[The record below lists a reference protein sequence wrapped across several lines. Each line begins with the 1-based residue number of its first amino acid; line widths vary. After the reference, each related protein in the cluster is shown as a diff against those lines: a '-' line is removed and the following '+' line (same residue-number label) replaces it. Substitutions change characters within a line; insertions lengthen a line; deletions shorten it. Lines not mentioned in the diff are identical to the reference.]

1 MVIKGLTFYEY
12 SKDKMNIYP
21 GGLNPYNKYKL
32 FSNKSILFRK
42 NEKSIIL
49 DAISKQEDEINFTRY
64 KKKKTKSLKE
74 NIIKY
79 KKEKNQKISTINNQS
94 KIKIKYLKTY
104 QENNSLNIKKRA
116 FGNIRILKHDKKK
129 YTDVNNH
136 FDTSKRVF
144 GNITFDVN
152 GILSKPDN
160 KIKNKNYVSSSE
172 SSKEIDFDNNINV
185 VINPYCIIP
194 ESKIIKKN
202 NNKDIQQRKTLIKRN
217 ENIME
222 DPLNDLEKK
231 HKKVIFSNL

>member
-1 MVIKGLTFYEY
+1 
-12 SKDKMNIYP
+12 MNIYP

-49 DAISKQEDEINFTRY
+49 DAVSKQEDEINFTKY
-64 KKKKTKSLKE
+64 KKKKTKSLRE

-160 KIKNKNYVSSSE
+160 KIKNKNYVTSSE

>member
-1 MVIKGLTFYEY
+1 MAT
-12 SKDKMNIYP
+12 
-21 GGLNPYNKYKL
+21 
-32 FSNKSILFRK
+32 
-42 NEKSIIL
+42 
-49 DAISKQEDEINFTRY
+49 AISTRRLCRRNWSSA
-64 KKKKTKSLKE
+64 KHRLR
-74 NIIKY
+74 N
-79 KKEKNQKISTINNQS
+79 KNPFDSINNQS

-152 GILSKPDN
+152 GILSKPDT